1 MAKILVIGGGAMG
14 SAFTIP
20 CLDNKNNVTITEPY
34 SKQFINNLKS
44 KNKFHSVL
52 KIKLPKKLKFRIFSK
67 ELLKEKFNLIVIA
80 LSLPGI
86 NFISK
91 ELKNIKNKTPILIL
105 TKGLKYDKKRNKI
118 LTISEQIKIDTKNK
132 NISVL
137 KGPCLAK
144 ELAKKN
150 QTKVIIANKNIN
162 IAKKIGKLISTNY
175 YLVEYSTDIIG
186 VEVCSA
192 IKNIYAMVI
201 GAGQSLNMSSSLFQ
215 KSLLEMKYLTKYFN
229 GKETTVESL
238 AGVGDLYVSA
248 AGGRNSKMGA
258 FIGEG
263 IVFSEA
269 KKTKMPNITIEGAE
283 LIFEIGK
290 KVKEDFDD
298 KKLPLMIA
306 MINAILE
313 DKKLDIKWENFNK

>member
-105 TKGLKYDKKRNKI
+105 TKGLKYD
-118 LTISEQIKIDTKNK
+118 
-132 NISVL
+132 
-137 KGPCLAK
+137 
-144 ELAKKN
+144 
-150 QTKVIIANKNIN
+150 
-162 IAKKIGKLISTNY
+162 
-175 YLVEYSTDIIG
+175 
-186 VEVCSA
+186 
-192 IKNIYAMVI
+192 
-201 GAGQSLNMSSSLFQ
+201 
-215 KSLLEMKYLTKYFN
+215 
-229 GKETTVESL
+229 
-238 AGVGDLYVSA
+238 
-248 AGGRNSKMGA
+248 
-258 FIGEG
+258 
-263 IVFSEA
+263 
-269 KKTKMPNITIEGAE
+269 
-283 LIFEIGK
+283 
-290 KVKEDFDD
+290 
-298 KKLPLMIA
+298 
-306 MINAILE
+306 
-313 DKKLDIKWENFNK
+313 